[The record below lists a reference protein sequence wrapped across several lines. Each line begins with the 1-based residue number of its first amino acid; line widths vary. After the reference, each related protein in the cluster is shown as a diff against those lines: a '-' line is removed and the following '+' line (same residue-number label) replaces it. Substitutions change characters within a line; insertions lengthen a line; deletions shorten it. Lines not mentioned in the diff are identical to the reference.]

1 MLLLSESPT
10 PLTKISFSSPAPNK
24 TLKRL
29 FILFISL
36 LPMFVTAVGFKF
48 KVKNTTKNPLSVFY
62 KISKKSGDFKL
73 KSLVKLSPGE
83 EKIKEI
89 ALSKGDTV
97 SFYGQNAEDET
108 SAIVRK
114 EFETLNKQKDE
125 SYYIPIIIPEKVSAN
140 FESLETLGLK
150 LEHNKVLNFL
160 MKMDSSSMTSL
171 SLLENNF
178 QNVYPL
184 GTFIFVDTKTNRLL
198 LPPLEPSFWNNSET
212 YFAIQDSLYAMV
224 TNNHSLQGGAQVTF
238 LARLFD
244 SLRVN
249 NTEQLEFKGKLS
261 LLRWKPSTN
270 ANIYQIINDKAFEA
284 FLQNCYDQI
293 DNPDSQ
299 YQHYRLY
306 FLSSYER
313 IDDLEIFGKQFY
325 NFGNEADVSLMAGN
339 PKFQLFSTNLGM
351 LYTKNKTLSN
361 YYSVQNSVLRTK
373 AYDFTPLLFNSF
385 KNSVKA
391 KLIEQGYRTQ
401 KRLASAVLGEY
412 KGLVDYNPDLIKLGL
427 VKLNE
432 KDTIASL
439 SPVITTV
446 GNLTPYLYQVT
457 DTSKQASAIAKNELV
472 EGFNN
477 KARIFN
483 SHLKEINS
491 LIKQLNQTNT
501 DIIKMSEAGSNNQ
514 YKGYANNSAG
524 LLSEIV
530 VSNKII
536 RKE

>member
-184 GTFIFVDTKTNRLL
+184 GTFIFVWNR
-198 LPPLEPSFWNNSET
+198 
-212 YFAIQDSLYAMV
+212 
-224 TNNHSLQGGAQVTF
+224 
-238 LARLFD
+238 R
-244 SLRVN
+244 
-249 NTEQLEFKGKLS
+249 
-261 LLRWKPSTN
+261 
-270 ANIYQIINDKAFEA
+270 
-284 FLQNCYDQI
+284 
-293 DNPDSQ
+293 
-299 YQHYRLY
+299 
-306 FLSSYER
+306 
-313 IDDLEIFGKQFY
+313 FGIT
-325 NFGNEADVSLMAGN
+325 V
-339 PKFQLFSTNLGM
+339 
-351 LYTKNKTLSN
+351 
-361 YYSVQNSVLRTK
+361 
-373 AYDFTPLLFNSF
+373 
-385 KNSVKA
+385 
-391 KLIEQGYRTQ
+391 KLISRYR
-401 KRLASAVLGEY
+401 
-412 KGLVDYNPDLIKLGL
+412 
-427 VKLNE
+427 
-432 KDTIASL
+432 
-439 SPVITTV
+439 
-446 GNLTPYLYQVT
+446 
-457 DTSKQASAIAKNELV
+457 
-472 EGFNN
+472 
-477 KARIFN
+477 
-483 SHLKEINS
+483 
-491 LIKQLNQTNT
+491 
-501 DIIKMSEAGSNNQ
+501 
-514 YKGYANNSAG
+514 
-524 LLSEIV
+524 IV
-530 VSNKII
+530 CT
-536 RKE
+536 RW

>member
-1 MLLLSESPT
+1 
-10 PLTKISFSSPAPNK
+10 
-24 TLKRL
+24 
-29 FILFISL
+29 
-36 LPMFVTAVGFKF
+36 
-48 KVKNTTKNPLSVFY
+48 
-62 KISKKSGDFKL
+62 
-73 KSLVKLSPGE
+73 
-83 EKIKEI
+83 
-89 ALSKGDTV
+89 
-97 SFYGQNAEDET
+97 
-108 SAIVRK
+108 
-114 EFETLNKQKDE
+114 
-125 SYYIPIIIPEKVSAN
+125 
-140 FESLETLGLK
+140 
-150 LEHNKVLNFL
+150 
-160 MKMDSSSMTSL
+160 
-171 SLLENNF
+171 
-178 QNVYPL
+178 
-184 GTFIFVDTKTNRLL
+184 
-198 LPPLEPSFWNNSET
+198 
-212 YFAIQDSLYAMV
+212 MV

-446 GNLTPYLYQVT
+446 GNLTPYLYQKR
-457 DTSKQASAIAKNELV
+457 TS
-472 EGFNN
+472 
-477 KARIFN
+477 
-483 SHLKEINS
+483 
-491 LIKQLNQTNT
+491 
-501 DIIKMSEAGSNNQ
+501 
-514 YKGYANNSAG
+514 
-524 LLSEIV
+524 
-530 VSNKII
+530 
-536 RKE
+536 